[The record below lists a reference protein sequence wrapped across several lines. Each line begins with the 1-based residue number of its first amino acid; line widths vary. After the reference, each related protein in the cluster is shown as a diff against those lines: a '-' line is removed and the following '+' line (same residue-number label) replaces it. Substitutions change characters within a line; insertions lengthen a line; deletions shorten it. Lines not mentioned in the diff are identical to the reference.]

1 MRIVEISVLLVA
13 VAFAL
18 LATYLVPVL
27 IQLRKAVTMSEQL
40 LAILKRDVP
49 QLLRELRALSHQVND
64 LTQQV
69 RGGVEHA
76 VVLLH
81 AVGEVGSLV
90 KHVLSNLVSDYLLA
104 GRPSISSRAG
114 DGTAGGPAKPSTGAP
129 PKTPLNESDY
139 SPPPERFV
147 H

>member
-27 IQLRKAVTMSEQL
+27 IQLRKTVTMSEQL

-76 VVLLH
+76 VVLLY
-81 AVGEVGSLV
+81 AVGEVGSSV
-90 KHVLSNLVSDYLLA
+90 KQVHGVVKGSGDSMVTQVTSVVAGLKAATNVL
-104 GRPSISSRAG
+104 
-114 DGTAGGPAKPSTGAP
+114 TARFRSEGGQYNGG
-129 PKTPLNESDY
+129 
-139 SPPPERFV
+139 
-147 H
+147 